1 MAKKIITMTNEN
13 KKAIIIGC
21 GITGPV
27 LALSLKRAG
36 IDSVIYEEQDAPL
49 DHVGLIIYVGPS
61 GCNVLKTLGLYDKV
75 KQSGSACKS
84 VEFNNHAGKNIV
96 SVDLGNYEQRFGAGT
111 IAIKRGEIN
120 RILREEV
127 DSQGIKIEWKKRLK
141 DIQITKGDGSAIASF
156 ENGTKSHG
164 DFLIGCDG
172 INSLTRQII
181 MPDAPNPQYAGSFV
195 IGGTTDTPEN
205 LTIPSNVLS
214 FNFGKKEFF
223 AHCALPS
230 GKIVWW
236 SDARIPEESI
246 REKMAIS
253 DESWKNILLEQ
264 HKDDSVLFRELVRST
279 NDKLIKLS
287 IYDLPSF
294 DVWFKGPV
302 CLTGDAIHAVA
313 PHAGQGA
320 SLAMESAMML
330 AKCMRDIPNV
340 KDAFF
345 AYQKL
350 RHGRAKKIKKM
361 SRRNVDMFSTRN
373 LARRWIRNLI
383 LVIFPKLTK
392 NQQDDVYGYKIDWN
406 KKIVET

>member
-1 MAKKIITMTNEN
+1 MDGKN
-13 KKAIIIGC
+13 KKKATIVGC

-36 IDSVIYEEQDAPL
+36 IDSVIYEEQEAPL
-49 DHVGLIIYVGPS
+49 DHVGLVIYVGPS
-61 GCNVLKTLGLYDKV
+61 GCNVLKTLGLYEKV
-75 KQSGSACKS
+75 KQSGAVCDG

-96 SVDLGNYEQRFGAGT
+96 SVDLGNHEQRFGAGT

-127 DSQGIKIEWKKRLK
+127 DSQGIKIEWNKRLNG
-141 DIQITKGDGSAIASF
+141 IHITKEDGSAIASF
-156 ENGTKSHG
+156 KDGTKSHG
-164 DFLIGCDG
+164 DFLVGCDG
-172 INSLTRQII
+172 INSLARQII
-181 MPDAPNPQYAGSFV
+181 MPDAPNPQYTGSFV
-195 IGGTTDTPEN
+195 IGGTTDTPKN
-205 LTIPSNVLS
+205 LTVSSNVLS

-236 SDARIPEESI
+236 SDTRIPEESVKD
-246 REKMAIS
+246 KMVIS

-264 HKDDSVLFRELVRST
+264 HKDDSTFFRKLVRST

-287 IYDLPSF
+287 IHDLPSF
-294 DVWFKGPV
+294 DVWFKGTV

-330 AKCMRDIPNV
+330 AKCMRDIPDV
-340 KDAFF
+340 EDAFF
-345 AYQKL
+345 TYQKL
-350 RHGRAKKIKKM
+350 RQGRAKKIKKM

-383 LVIFPKLTK
+383 LAIVLKLTK
-392 NQQDDVYGYKIDWN
+392 NQQDDVYGYTIDWN
-406 KKIVET
+406 EKIIET

>member
-1 MAKKIITMTNEN
+1 MNGM
-13 KKAIIIGC
+13 IIGC

-36 IDSVIYEEQDAPL
+36 IDSVIYEEQETPL
-49 DHVGLIIYVGPS
+49 DHVGLVIYVGPS

-75 KQSGSACKS
+75 KQSGSVS
-84 VEFNNHAGKNIV
+84 NGVEFNNHAGKNIV
-96 SVDLGNYEQRFGAGT
+96 SVDLGNHEQKFGAGT

-141 DIQITKGDGSAIASF
+141 DIQITKEDSSTIASF
-156 ENGTKSHG
+156 EDGTKSHG
-164 DFLIGCDG
+164 DFLVGCDG

-181 MPDAPNPQYAGSFV
+181 MPDASKPQYTGSFV

-205 LTIPSNVLS
+205 LTIPSNVLL

-223 AHCALPS
+223 AYYVMQS
-230 GKIVWW
+230 GKTVWW
-236 SDARIPEESI
+236 SDTRIPEESI
-246 REKMAIS
+246 GEKRAIP

-264 HKDDSVLFRELVRST
+264 HREDSALFSELVRST

-287 IYDLPSF
+287 IHDLPSF

-330 AKCMRDIPNV
+330 AKCMRDIPDV
-340 KDAFF
+340 EYAFS

-350 RHGRAKKIKKM
+350 RQGRAKKIKKM

-383 LVIFPKLTK
+383 LAVFPKLTK
-392 NQQDDVYGYKIDWN
+392 NQQDDVHGYQIDWN
-406 KKIVET
+406 KKIVNTNRQS